1 MSEKY
6 ELSLKKTFT
15 KSMWTNHL
23 TDKKIK
29 HDSEVYISWTFLE
42 LEFKL
47 AILKNK
53 CT

>member
-1 MSEKY
+1 
-6 ELSLKKTFT
+6 
-15 KSMWTNHL
+15 L

-53 CT
+53 CTWNISNLMAKFILKYDIR